1 MKASHILTTFL
12 LAGGV
17 AAAISFYLNPKL
29 EESQAEVAATKET
42 SETVSPNLASVAV
55 EPQSSDAFRR
65 MATIRSR
72 PDGHY
77 WTRALVNKKSTVEFM
92 VDTGASVVALTY
104 KDAQKMG
111 LRPDKLDYRWE
122 IRTAGGITMGAS
134 VTIDSIQINQVN
146 IKNVDAM
153 VLRSDLQQSLL
164 GMSFLR
170 ELYSYEFRG
179 DRMIIRQ

>member
-1 MKASHILTTFL
+1 MKLSHILTTFL

-29 EESQAEVAATKET
+29 EASQTDVASAESTESV
-42 SETVSPNLASVAV
+42 PNVASVSV
-55 EPQSSDAFRR
+55 DPEPTNSFRR

-77 WTRALVNKKSTVEFM
+77 WTRALVNKKSSVEFM
-92 VDTGASVVALTY
+92 IDTGASVVALTY

-122 IRTAGGITMGAS
+122 IRTAGGVTMGAS
-134 VTIDSIQINQVN
+134 VKIDSIQINQVH